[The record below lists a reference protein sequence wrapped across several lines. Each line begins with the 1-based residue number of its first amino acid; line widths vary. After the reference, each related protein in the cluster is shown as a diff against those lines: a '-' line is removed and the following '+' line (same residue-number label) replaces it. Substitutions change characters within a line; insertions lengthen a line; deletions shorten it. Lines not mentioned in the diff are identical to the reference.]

1 MSAPSPLTLQ
11 AMHQA
16 SSLLQAGHF
25 AQARNVLEPLV
36 RREPNFV
43 EARRLLAGALQAVG
57 DRAGAERELRAAAAV
72 NPRWSPVLT
81 ALGELLVDDGRLDE
95 AEATLRAAVAN
106 AAGYTRA
113 LLSLTR
119 LLLRRGRAE
128 QARALIAPRASL
140 PSADVDTLTEFA
152 NAANASEHFDDAA
165 RAFERL
171 IALQPGD
178 AAVQARHAGALA
190 SANHF
195 SSAAQSAQRALDKGA
210 DSAELWFIVATAA
223 VGEDRFDDAERA
235 LREACLRKPDYAD
248 AQRELAQLL
257 WMRTGDAVAATRELD
272 AALRRFPTDQSLLTI
287 KAAVLQGA
295 GDAQGAFALLEDI
308 AQGTDASP
316 PLLLTASEAAS
327 KIGSPRALE
336 YARRAA
342 RATPDNVNALG
353 QLCGALLGEGHAE
366 EVEQLTRDALR
377 RRPDDQGIIALLTTA
392 LRMRG
397 DPSYRAIADY
407 TGLVHAWTIDTPDGW
422 PSLPAYLADL
432 AASLRRLHTLTTH
445 PVYQSLR
452 HGTQTTRNLTEVDD
466 AAVRAFF
473 KAIDGPIRRHI
484 AAIGHGDDPT
494 RRRTTGNYAI
504 AGIWSVQ
511 LQPGGFHTDHVHP
524 AGWLSSA
531 CYIDLPPNIAT
542 DRQGWLKFG
551 EPGMPTRPALGA
563 EHFIRPEPGLLALF
577 PSHLW
582 HGTVPFSGT
591 GTRLT
596 IAFDLVPA

>member
-11 AMHQA
+11 TMHQA
-16 SSLLQAGHF
+16 SSLLQAGQF
-25 AQARNVLEPLV
+25 SQARSVLEPLV
-36 RREPNFV
+36 RREPNLV
-43 EARRLLAGALQAVG
+43 EARRLLAGALQAIG

-81 ALGELLVDDGRLDE
+81 ALGDLFAEDGRLDE
-95 AEATLRAAVAN
+95 AEATLRAAIAN
-106 AAGYTRA
+106 AAGYTRP

-119 LLLRRGRAE
+119 LLLRRGRADE
-128 QARALIAPRASL
+128 ARTLIAPRASS
-140 PSADVDTLTEFA
+140 PSADADTLTEFA

-165 RAFERL
+165 RTFERL
-171 IALQPGD
+171 IALQPAD
-178 AAVQARHAGALA
+178 ASVQARHAGALA

-235 LREACLRKPDYAD
+235 LREACLRKPDYVD

-257 WMRTGDAVAATRELD
+257 WMRTGDAAAATRELD
-272 AALRRFPTDQSLLTI
+272 EALRQRPTDQALLTV
-287 KAAVLQGA
+287 KAAVLQSA
-295 GDAQGAFALLEDI
+295 GDAQACFALLDDI
-308 AQGTDASP
+308 ARRADASP
-316 PLLLTASEAAS
+316 PLLLTASEAAL
-327 KIGSPRALE
+327 KIGSPRALD

-342 RATPDNVNALG
+342 HAMPDNANALG
-353 QLCGALLGEGHAE
+353 QLCGALLHGGRAE
-366 EVEQLTRDALR
+366 EVEQLTRDALQ
-377 RRPDDQGIIALLTTA
+377 RRPDDQGIIALLTTS
-392 LRMRG
+392 LRLRG
-397 DPSYRAIADY
+397 DVRYRAIADY
-407 TGLVHAWTIDTPDGW
+407 AGLVHAWTIDTPDGW
-422 PSLPAYLADL
+422 PDLASYLADL

-452 HGTQTTRNLTEVDD
+452 HGTQTTRNLAEVDD

-473 KAIDGPIRRHI
+473 KAIDGPIHRHI
-484 AAIGHGDDPT
+484 AAIGHGADPT
-494 RRRTTGNYAI
+494 RRRNTGRYAI

-524 AGWLSSA
+524 EGWLSSA
-531 CYIDLPPNIAT
+531 CYIDLPPAIAS
-542 DRQGWLKFG
+542 DQQGWLKFG
-551 EPGMPTRPALGA
+551 EPGMPTQPALGA